1 MIEYV
6 PKMIQFAKTGSLAM
20 IAIAGLMLA
29 AYMISK
35 AVCIRPARTL
45 VDVAIPL
52 AMDGAGFYVL
62 FLTLEIIAKNI
73 GML

>member
-6 PKMIQFAKTGSLAM
+6 PKMIQIAKTGSLAM
-20 IAIAGLMLA
+20 IAIAGLMIA

-35 AVCIRPARTL
+35 VVCIRPARTL
-45 VDVAIPL
+45 IDIAIPL
-52 AMDGAGFYVL
+52 AIDATGFYVL

-73 GML
+73 GLL